1 MRCHSTSFG
10 TGDKQQHTLAGEA
23 CFEGVT
29 LHKGCAGKMLIKPA
43 LPSHGIVFK
52 RTDVKAPENLVRA
65 SWDNV
70 SDTAL
75 CTTVSNQSG
84 LKVSTIEHL
93 MAAFSGCGIDNA
105 LVEINCAEVPI
116 MDGSARPF
124 VDMFEEI
131 GLHQQ
136 QASRRF
142 IKILKPIEIQ
152 EKDAWIELSPAKNFS
167 IDFEIDF
174 NSEAIKDTS
183 FNISLVNGAFN
194 HEISSARTFG
204 FLEDVDR
211 MRSAGLG
218 LGGSLKNVVV
228 VDGSKVLNNDGL
240 RFKDEFVRH
249 KILDCVGDLYLCG
262 GPIIGCVKAYKT
274 GHYFNNKLL
283 RKLFSEKSSWTWASQ
298 ESDHTLFED
307 QPQMAIA

>member
-131 GLHQQ
+131 GLRQQ

>member
-1 MRCHSTSFG
+1 MECHSTSFG

-23 CFEGVT
+23 LFEGVT
-29 LHKGCAGKMLIKPA
+29 LHKGFAGKMLIKPA
-43 LPSHGIVFK
+43 LPDHGIVFK

-65 SWDNV
+65 RWDNV

-75 CTTVSNQSG
+75 CTTLSNQSG

-105 LVEINCAEVPI
+105 MVEINCAEVPI
-116 MDGSARPF
+116 MDGSAKPF
-124 VDMFEEI
+124 VDMFEKV
-131 GLHQQ
+131 GLYQQ

-142 IKILKPIEIQ
+142 IKILKPIEIL

-167 IDFEIDF
+167 IDFEIEF

-183 FNISLVNGAFN
+183 FNVSLVHGAFH

-228 VDGSKVLNNDGL
+228 VDGSKVLNDDGL

-283 RKLFSEKSSWTWASQ
+283 RRLFSEKSSWTWASQ
-298 ESDHTLFED
+298 ESDHSLFED
-307 QPQMAIA
+307 QLQMAIA

>member
-1 MRCHSTSFG
+1 MGCHSTSFG

-29 LHKGCAGKMLIKPA
+29 LHKGCAGKLLIKPA

-131 GLHQQ
+131 GLRQQ

-298 ESDHTLFED
+298 ESDNTLFED

>member
-1 MRCHSTSFG
+1 MGCHSTSFG

>member
-1 MRCHSTSFG
+1 MGCHSTSFG

-131 GLHQQ
+131 GLRQQ

>member
-1 MRCHSTSFG
+1 MGCHSTSFE
-10 TGDKQQHTLAGEA
+10 TGGKQQHTLAGEVR
-23 CFEGVT
+23 FEGVT
-29 LHKGCAGKMLIKPA
+29 LHKGFAGKLFIKPA
-43 LPSHGIVFK
+43 LPNHGIVFK
-52 RTDVKAPENLVRA
+52 RTDIKGSKRLVRA
-65 SWDNV
+65 RWDYV
-70 SDTAL
+70 TDTAL
-75 CTTVSNQSG
+75 CTTVSNESG
-84 LKVSTIEHL
+84 ISVSTIEHL

-105 LVEINCAEVPI
+105 LVEIDCPEVPI

-124 VDMFEEI
+124 VDLFEKV
-131 GLHQQ
+131 GLQQ
-136 QASRRF
+136 QKADRKF
-142 IKILKPIEIQ
+142 IKILKPIEVL
-152 EKDAWIELSPAKNFS
+152 EKDARIELSPAKNFS

-183 FNISLVNGAFN
+183 LNISLVNGAFN

-211 MRSAGLG
+211 MRLAGLG

-228 VDGSKVLNNDGL
+228 VDGAKVLNDDGL

-298 ESDHTLFED
+298 ESGHMLFDH

>member
-1 MRCHSTSFG
+1 MSRKNEKKRAQNFQIKFGGANDTLSF
-10 TGDKQQHTLAGEA
+10 
-23 CFEGVT
+23 
-29 LHKGCAGKMLIKPA
+29 
-43 LPSHGIVFK
+43 
-52 RTDVKAPENLVRA
+52 
-65 SWDNV
+65 
-70 SDTAL
+70 
-75 CTTVSNQSG
+75 
-84 LKVSTIEHL
+84 STIEHL

-116 MDGSARPF
+116 MDGSAKPF
-124 VDMFEEI
+124 VDMFEKV
-131 GLHQQ
+131 GLYQQ

-142 IKILKPIEIQ
+142 IKILKPIEIL

-167 IDFEIDF
+167 IDFEIEF

-183 FNISLVNGAFN
+183 FNVSLVHGAFH

-228 VDGSKVLNNDGL
+228 VDGSKVLNDDGL

-262 GPIIGCVKAYKT
+262 GRLRIYLAYSGKC
-274 GHYFNNKLL
+274 
-283 RKLFSEKSSWTWASQ
+283 FSLVA
-298 ESDHTLFED
+298 
-307 QPQMAIA
+307 PP